1 LCTIWYMIT
10 ETAVEIEAS
19 PSAIWEVYADV
30 ERWPD
35 WTASIMSV
43 VGLDGPE
50 IEVGHRF
57 EIRQPRFPKLV
68 WVVTAV
74 EPGVSW
80 TWQQKSFGGTTIASH
95 ELTSSRNGTTVG
107 QRIEQ
112 RGPIGVTVGFMM
124 RGLTKR
130 YLTMEGEGLKAR
142 LEQRRTD
149 AASA

>member
-1 LCTIWYMIT
+1 MIT
-10 ETAVEIEAS
+10 ESSVAIEAP
-19 PSAIWEVYADV
+19 PSLIWDVYADV
-30 ERWPD
+30 ERWSQ
-35 WTASIMSV
+35 WTASIRSV
-43 VGLDGPE
+43 TALDGPE
-50 IEVGHRF
+50 IAAGHRF

-80 TWQQKSFGGTTIASH
+80 TWQHKSFGGTTVASH
-95 ELTSSRNGTTVG
+95 ELTSSGRRTTVG

-112 RGPIGVTVGFMM
+112 RGPIGVTVGLMI

-142 LEQRRTD
+142 VEQLRTD

>member
-1 LCTIWYMIT
+1 MIT

-30 ERWPD
+30 GRWPD
-35 WTASIMSV
+35 WTASITSV
-43 VGLDGPE
+43 VPLDGPE
-50 IEVGHRF
+50 IAVGHRF

-80 TWQQKSFGGTTIASH
+80 TWRQKSFGGTTVASH
-95 ELTSSRNGTTVG
+95 QLTSTGNRTVVG

-112 RGPIGVTVGFMM
+112 RGPIGVTVGLMM

-142 LEQRRTD
+142 VERLRSD

>member
-1 LCTIWYMIT
+1 MIT
-10 ETAVEIEAS
+10 ETEVEIEAS
-19 PSAIWEVYADV
+19 PAAVWDIYAEV

-35 WTASIMSV
+35 WTASIKSV

-50 IEVGHRF
+50 IAVGHRF

-74 EPGVSW
+74 QPGVSW
-80 TWQQKSFGGTTIASH
+80 TWQQKSFGGTTVASH
-95 ELTSSRNGTTVG
+95 ELTSTGSRTIVG

-112 RGPIGVTVGFMM
+112 RGPIGVTVGLMI

-130 YLTMEGEGLKAR
+130 YLMMEAEGLRAR
-142 LEQRRTD
+142 VEQLRTD
-149 AASA
+149 AATA

>member
-1 LCTIWYMIT
+1 MIT
-10 ETAVEIEAS
+10 RTDVEIEAS
-19 PSAIWEVYADV
+19 PSAVWDIYADV

-35 WTASIMSV
+35 WTASIKSV

-50 IEVGHRF
+50 IAVGRRF
-57 EIRQPRFPKLV
+57 EIRQPRMPKLV
-68 WVVTAV
+68 WEVTAV

-80 TWQQKSFGGTTIASH
+80 TWRVKSLGGTTTASH
-95 ELTSSRNGTTVG
+95 ELAPSGNRTIVR

-112 RGPIGVTVGFMM
+112 RGPIGVAVGLMI

-130 YLTMEGEGLKAR
+130 YLKMEGEGLKSR
-142 LEQRRTD
+142 VEQRRAD